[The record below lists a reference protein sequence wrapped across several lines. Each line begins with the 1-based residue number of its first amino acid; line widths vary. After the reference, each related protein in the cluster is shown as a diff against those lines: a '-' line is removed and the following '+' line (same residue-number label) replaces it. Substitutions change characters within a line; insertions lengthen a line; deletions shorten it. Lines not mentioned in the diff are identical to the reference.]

1 MAPPQTPPLKQPA
14 SKRSS
19 SNRTRRQ
26 PPPRR
31 GQRRWVRLLVRAS
44 RTLDQLRQTLTSQW
58 LVSLA
63 GALSACL
70 ALWFLGPLLSLG
82 GYQPFE
88 SAESRFQGVLGLMVA
103 WGLFNQMRQ
112 VRDARA
118 DRRLIRALITA
129 TGGHSAAQPAS
140 IPPLRL
146 PQRLLDH
153 PIPAEAE
160 DADDNHNGG
169 GSAEIESLRRRL
181 AEALALYSH
190 RLGAAS
196 LRRLPWYLVIGAPG
210 AGKTTAIAQSGLR
223 FPLSDVLGHRPI
235 QGVAGTRTCDWWFT
249 SEAVLVDTAGRYT
262 TQDSE
267 RLADSAAWLGLLD
280 LLKRH
285 RPIQPVNGLVV
296 TVSLADLVSQNPQE
310 RQGIADSLN
319 QRLIEID
326 ERLGIRLPVYL
337 LLTKAD
343 RLAGFS
349 AFFAGLSA
357 DERRQVWGLTFAL
370 PPPATDAPAS
380 PFCHFADLF
389 ESLIS
394 RLDSGV
400 PERLEQETDPDL
412 RAQIVSFPRQMAALQ
427 TPLIEF
433 MAQAFRPSKPEPF
446 AASHHRRTPSN
457 LGLDP
462 LSPLSDAER
471 VQTRPQTS
479 DVSVSRLIGMT
490 PRGVYLSSAKREG
503 APIDLLAADRLAAFG
518 TDSPLSWADSLA
530 HPAPRSNPSDS
541 DGHSNGFFL
550 DRLFGEVVFTEAHLA
565 GNAPRSPGNQ
575 WVGRF
580 AQRRWAI
587 LAVLAGSL
595 TLAGL
600 WGHAWFARY
609 QGLATL
615 ETHLET
621 AKASLPDDL
630 GGGPRRDRVDDDQ
643 AALPLP
649 ALEALS
655 ALKTAAASIHAA
667 PIPWTIPLDQGDQA
681 FPQAEA
687 LFHRALNRLLLPR
700 LMIRLDR
707 VLAGTASG
715 TIPSDRLYDGLKV
728 YLMMTG
734 QAPLDRYAVT
744 QWFTLDWIA
753 TLPGSDHEQ
762 DRRRLAAFLAILLD
776 SGLPTDSITASS
788 SVIAEAR
795 RRLAGY
801 PLAERATAL
810 MRAAPELRTLPGW
823 HLADHAGSAA
833 AQVLT
838 RRSGQAW
845 SEPISGL
852 YTRDG
857 CLRAV
862 LPAIAQAA
870 SDVARE
876 SWVLGLPTDPQAVAA
891 LTQRLRQDM
900 ISHYFEDYAHQW
912 RDLLNDLTL
921 APTGTLRE
929 LLPVLAAASGPGS
942 PLSALIAAVAVETDF
957 PPPPASP
964 PPPIPK
970 NPAKTGPTT
979 PGMLG
984 LTSGATVVTAI
995 QPLAGGGDP
1004 GWWAPAATD
1013 LSRRFAI
1020 IRALTL
1026 SSTAS
1031 PGPTTMTAAVA
1042 SLRDLRR
1049 TLTHWAA
1056 TNAERNAG
1064 MDVRR
1069 AADRVKDQ
1077 AETLPAPVSGWIAGL
1092 GEAANRALLLGPEG
1106 PPPKGSPP

>member
-1 MAPPQTPPLKQPA
+1 MAPPQTPSPERP
-14 SKRSS
+14 S

-26 PPPRR
+26 PPPRHK
-31 GQRRWVRLLVRAS
+31 QRRWIRLLVRAS

-58 LVSLA
+58 LISLA

-70 ALWFLGPLLSLG
+70 ALWFLGPLLSLD
-82 GYQPFE
+82 GYRPFE
-88 SAESRFQGVLGLMVA
+88 KAESRFQAVLGLMAA
-103 WGLFNQMRQ
+103 WGLLNQMRQ

-129 TGGHSAAQPAS
+129 TGGHSASQPPPT
-140 IPPLRL
+140 PPLRL

-153 PIPAEAE
+153 PIPAEADE
-160 DADDNHNGG
+160 ADGSHNGN

-181 AEALALYSH
+181 TEALALYSQ

-210 AGKTTAIAQSGLR
+210 AGKTTAIAQSGLS

-235 QGVAGTRTCDWWFT
+235 QGIAGTRTCDWWFT

-280 LLKRH
+280 LLKQH
-285 RPIQPVNGLVV
+285 RPTQPINGLVV
-296 TVSLADLVSQNPQE
+296 TVSLADLVSQTPQE
-310 RQGIADSLN
+310 RQGIAESLN

-326 ERLGIRLPVYL
+326 ERLEIRLPIYL
-337 LLTKAD
+337 LLTKVD

-370 PPPATDAPAS
+370 PDPATDAPTS
-380 PFCHFADLF
+380 PFSHFSDLF

-427 TPLIEF
+427 TPLIDF

-446 AASHHRRTPSN
+446 ATSHHRRASPSP
-457 LGLDP
+457 D
-462 LSPLSDAER
+462 LS
-471 VQTRPQTS
+471 T
-479 DVSVSRLIGMT
+479 SRLGGMI

-503 APIDLLAADRLAAFG
+503 APIDLLGADRLAAFG
-518 TDSPLSWADSLA
+518 TDSPLSWADSLT
-530 HPAPRSNPSDS
+530 HPAPRFSPSDS
-541 DGHSNGFFL
+541 DGHGNGFFL

-565 GNAPRSPGNQ
+565 GNAPRPHETE
-575 WVGRF
+575 WVKRF

-587 LAVLAGSL
+587 LAVLVGSL

-600 WGHAWFARY
+600 WGHAWLARY
-609 QGLATL
+609 QGLAAL
-615 ETHLET
+615 EIHLET

-630 GGGPRRDRVDDDQ
+630 GGGPHQDRVDDDQ
-643 AALPLP
+643 AALVLP
-649 ALEALS
+649 ALDALL

-667 PIPWTIPLDQGDQA
+667 PIPWTLPLNPGNQA
-681 FPQAEA
+681 FPLAEA

-707 VLAGTASG
+707 VLAETAPGS
-715 TIPSDRLYDGLKV
+715 ISPDRLYDGLKV

-762 DRRRLAAFLAILLD
+762 DRRRLAAFLATQLD
-776 SGLPTDSITASS
+776 GGLPTDSITASP

-795 RRLAGY
+795 RRLATY
-801 PLAERATAL
+801 PLTERATAL

-823 HLADHAGSAA
+823 HLADHAGGAA
-833 AQVLT
+833 AHVLT

-845 SEPISGL
+845 SEPIPGL

-876 SWVLGLPTDPQAVAA
+876 SWVLGLPTDPQAIAA

-900 ISHYFEDYAHQW
+900 ISHYFEDYARQW
-912 RDLLNDLTL
+912 RELLNDLTL

-957 PPPPASP
+957 PPPTVSP
-964 PPPIPK
+964 PPAPK
-970 NPAKTGPTT
+970 NPARTGPTT

-995 QPLAGGGDP
+995 QPLAGDGDP
-1004 GWWAPAATD
+1004 GWWTPAAID
-1013 LSRRFAI
+1013 LSRRFAV
-1020 IRALTL
+1020 IRAL
-1026 SSTAS
+1026 SNPAS
-1031 PGPTTMTAAVA
+1031 PGSTVMTTAVA

-1049 TLTHWAA
+1049 ALAHWAA
-1056 TNAERNAG
+1056 SNGERNAG
-1064 MDVRR
+1064 LDVRR
-1069 AADRVKDQ
+1069 AADRVKEQ
-1077 AETLPAPVSGWIAGL
+1077 AETLPTPVSGWIAGL
-1092 GEAANRALLLGPEG
+1092 GEAANRALLLGLEG
-1106 PPPKGSPP
+1106 PPLPPFKGSPP